1 MLNQVIRGFR
11 GDATDAMNLK
21 LYGDVHPNVTRF
33 VESRF
38 EQPMDM
44 MSDQERMFHMAAREA
59 YLSSVSEE
67 AMEFERRTI
76 NTLQTDQVFGDKRV
90 VRLSSL
96 YEFRRAG
103 PTMAN
108 WTMVNPVLRH
118 EWLQNRLDGYSTLID
133 QEAIPKQDLV
143 SGEAHYDYRRV
154 MSGIVTSA
162 GDVTNPDSELSWGWT
177 EYMDRPRADDLPL
190 SVAAVFDILDTWAS
204 AEALLDEGV
213 DPTNII
219 E

>member
-1 MLNQVIRGFR
+1 
-11 GDATDAMNLK
+11 
-21 LYGDVHPNVTRF
+21 
-33 VESRF
+33 
-38 EQPMDM
+38 
-44 MSDQERMFHMAAREA
+44 
-59 YLSSVSEE
+59 
-67 AMEFERRTI
+67 
-76 NTLQTDQVFGDKRV
+76 
-90 VRLSSL
+90 
-96 YEFRRAG
+96 
-103 PTMAN
+103 
-108 WTMVNPVLRH
+108 
-118 EWLQNRLDGYSTLID
+118 LQNRLDGYSTLID